1 MAANGEN
8 KGEGEE
14 EKEDEEKDEEEEE
27 EEEGVQDENGDGS
40 SSSKAAEGKERMEES
55 GSNGDEDISGA
66 YHIIPS
72 ALARFSSRN
81 GDFLS
86 LNPILN
92 LYATGTKI
100 GQYKMMQ
107 KP

>member
-55 GSNGDEDISGA
+55 GSNGDEDISGV

-72 ALARFSSRN
+72 RPWLTSYLGMEPSSAFILYLTCLLLVQKLAN
-81 GDFLS
+81 
-86 LNPILN
+86 
-92 LYATGTKI
+92 TK
-100 GQYKMMQ
+100 
-107 KP
+107 